1 MGFLDSL
8 VGNLVGNAT
17 GINSRQASRWVRRIG
32 TGNIMKIGGAAVAG
46 AVMTHMM
53 HEQQKKEPAP
63 GSELPPLPS
72 SAMPVELP
80 PLPPVPAPG
89 PSRPEAHDLP
99 DELVFAVGRTLVAAA
114 LADGEMDP
122 EERALVEK
130 HLEQSQL
137 PPDQKQR
144 LHRDLVLPPTTD
156 ELAAQ
161 VADNPEAGAVLY
173 RFGALVALAD
183 EEISEVERAWLTS
196 LGESLGLAAEDRQEL
211 ESRLL
216 DEIASQSP
224 ESQ

>member
-53 HEQQKKEPAP
+53 HEQQKKGAAPTGDLPPLPTTSKPAD
-63 GSELPPLPS
+63 LPPLPS
-72 SAMPVELP
+72 LP
-80 PLPPVPAPG
+80 P
-89 PSRPEAHDLP
+89 PEPREIEDGDLP
-99 DELVFAVGRTLVAAA
+99 DELVFAVGRTLIAAA
-114 LADGEMDP
+114 LADGEMGP
-122 EERALVEK
+122 EERALVEEN
-130 HLEQSQL
+130 LEESQL
-137 PPDQKQR
+137 PPDQKQL

-156 ELAAQ
+156 ELAGQ
-161 VADNPEAGAVLY
+161 VADNPEAGGVLY

-183 EEISEVERAWLTS
+183 EEVSEVERTWLTS
-196 LGESLGLAAEDRQEL
+196 LGESLGLSARECQEI

-216 DEIASQSP
+216 DEIASQP
-224 ESQ
+224 LPAQ